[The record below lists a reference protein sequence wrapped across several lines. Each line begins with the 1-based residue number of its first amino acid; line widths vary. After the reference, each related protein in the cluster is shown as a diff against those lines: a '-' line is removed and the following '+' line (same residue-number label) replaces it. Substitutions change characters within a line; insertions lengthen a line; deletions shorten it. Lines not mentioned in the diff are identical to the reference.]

1 MLLELVYI
9 SILPP
14 RNFVRQETEFSACSF
29 ECYAMNVC
37 HFLLHDVMQISFF
50 SNTAERMICV

>member
-29 ECYAMNVC
+29 ERYALNVC
-37 HFLLHDVMQISFF
+37 HCLLHDVMQISFF
-50 SNTAERMICV
+50 FQILLKE